1 MINKFHPDKGKIIS
15 RDPDQSG
22 CPADSSQGF
31 YLRISVHLTQVEP
44 FLG

>member
-15 RDPDQSG
+15 RDPDQS

-31 YLRISVHLTQVEP
+31 YLRISVHLTKVEP